1 MATALLVVLGLS
13 LVVNFAGVGFFLSAF
28 GRPDGGQTLS
38 ISNALVL
45 ANRRFPAEIRS
56 ALHDTFAA
64 EPEHMRAA
72 FRALKDARR
81 ATYEAMK
88 AEPFDRERLEAAFA
102 LERQRTMEVQEIGHA
117 ALAAAIAGAT
127 PEERARIDA
136 HRGGGERLSDEERER
151 RREQRDEKPPRSP
164 APPLDPAASSAPGA
178 PPASDLPASDLPES
192 GETPDP
198 ADATAR

>member
-1 MATALLVVLGLS
+1 MIVQGRTAAALLVVLGLS
-13 LVVNFAGVGFFLSAF
+13 LVVNFAGVGFFLTAF

-56 ALHDTFAA
+56 ALHDAFAA
-64 EPEHMRAA
+64 EPERVRGA
-72 FRALKDARR
+72 FRALKEARR

-88 AEPFDRERLEAAFA
+88 AEPFDKARLDAAFA
-102 LERQRTMEVQEIGHA
+102 LERQRTQELQEIGHA
-117 ALAAAIAGAT
+117 ALAVAIAGAT

-136 HRGGGERLSDEERER
+136 HRGSGDRISEEEREK
-151 RREQRDEKPPRSP
+151 RREQRDEKE
-164 APPLDPAASSAPGA
+164 PLAAAPAAAGSAGSPPSA
-178 PPASDLPASDLPES
+178 DVPASDAAPA
-192 GETPDP
+192 P